1 MLCLYDIKYQK
12 HMGKLQMHWMG
23 HFTIVEIHESIIVR
37 LVKLDEILP
46 PQWENEEHLNP
57 YIST

>member
-1 MLCLYDIKYQK
+1 
-12 HMGKLQMHWMG
+12 MGKLQMHWMG

-46 PQWENEEHLNP
+46 PQWENKEHLNP

>member
-1 MLCLYDIKYQK
+1 
-12 HMGKLQMHWMG
+12 MGKLQMHWMG

-46 PQWENEEHLNP
+46 PQWENEEHLIP
-57 YIST
+57 YFYT